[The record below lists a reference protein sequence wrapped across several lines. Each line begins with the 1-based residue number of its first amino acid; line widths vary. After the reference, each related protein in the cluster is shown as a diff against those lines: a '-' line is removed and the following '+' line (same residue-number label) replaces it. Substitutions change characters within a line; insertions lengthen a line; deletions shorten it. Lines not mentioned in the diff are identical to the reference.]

1 MENFLVYR
9 DIQARTGGDIYIG
22 VVGPVR
28 TGKSTFIRRFMELVA
43 LPDMEPAK
51 QAEVRDQ
58 LPLSGS
64 GKLITT
70 VEPKFIPKEA
80 VNVNLGDDQKVRIRL
95 IDCVGFLVKD
105 ASGHI
110 EDGRERMVKT
120 PWFEK
125 AIPFH
130 EAAETGT
137 RKVIQE
143 HATIGLVVTTDG
155 SFGELPRENFPDAE
169 ALTINLLK
177 KQGKPFLI
185 LVNSQMPYKE
195 ETQEL
200 VRNLQNKYG
209 VTTMAANCEQLRKED
224 VTRILSNI
232 LYEFPVSEI
241 QFFVPKWVE
250 MLPNDHE
257 LKLKLLEQIREQ
269 MKKLLHIKNITR
281 ESVQLTAPFVQ
292 DVLLEEVSLSSG
304 KVRIRIQIRDEYYYR
319 MLSEMSGIQ
328 METEYDLIHTMK
340 ELAAMKEQYVKV
352 QAALESVR
360 ESGYGVVVPELG
372 EIQIEEPSVIRQGSK
387 YGVRIKSKSP
397 SIHMIKANIETE
409 IAPIVGTEQQ
419 AKDLIQYI
427 GESGQRGESIWET
440 NIFGK
445 SIEQLVQ
452 DGIRSKLTSIGEE
465 SQSKLQDTMQKIV
478 NDSKGG
484 MVCIII

>member
-1 MENFLVYR
+1 
-9 DIQARTGGDIYIG
+9 
-22 VVGPVR
+22 
-28 TGKSTFIRRFMELVA
+28 
-43 LPDMEPAK
+43 
-51 QAEVRDQ
+51 
-58 LPLSGS
+58 
-64 GKLITT
+64 
-70 VEPKFIPKEA
+70 
-80 VNVNLGDDQKVRIRL
+80 
-95 IDCVGFLVKD
+95 
-105 ASGHI
+105 
-110 EDGRERMVKT
+110 MVKT

-155 SFGELPRENFPDAE
+155 SFGELPRENFTDAE

-269 MKKLLHIKNITR
+269 MKNYFIL
-281 ESVQLTAPFVQ
+281 
-292 DVLLEEVSLSSG
+292 
-304 KVRIRIQIRDEYYYR
+304 
-319 MLSEMSGIQ
+319 
-328 METEYDLIHTMK
+328 
-340 ELAAMKEQYVKV
+340 
-352 QAALESVR
+352 
-360 ESGYGVVVPELG
+360 
-372 EIQIEEPSVIRQGSK
+372 
-387 YGVRIKSKSP
+387 
-397 SIHMIKANIETE
+397 
-409 IAPIVGTEQQ
+409 
-419 AKDLIQYI
+419 
-427 GESGQRGESIWET
+427 
-440 NIFGK
+440 
-445 SIEQLVQ
+445 
-452 DGIRSKLTSIGEE
+452 
-465 SQSKLQDTMQKIV
+465 KI
-478 NDSKGG
+478 
-484 MVCIII
+484 